1 MVDNPRD
8 NNPGPEPKGLLALPA
23 ELREQI
29 YELLVVK
36 PRKCTITML
45 SNHDCFASEVSASQ
59 PAISYV
65 CHQLRHETLATFYSN
80 NIFLAEVSDRTDLET
95 ALRWLSAIGELNVSR
110 LRHLALCGWTRV
122 PFGHMMVRRWVR
134 VVLDLK
140 EGTIEMEDS
149 ETLPDRSQLMVAIR
163 NMKESFGAMIAAR
176 EGRRFEL
183 ESLTGLMS
191 GYHSMCEAY
200 KAA

>member
-8 NNPGPEPKGLLALPA
+8 GSSPQTKGLLALPA

-36 PRKCTITML
+36 PRK
-45 SNHDCFASEVSASQ
+45 S
-59 PAISYV
+59 
-65 CHQLRHETLATFYSN
+65 
-80 NIFLAEVSDRTDLET
+80 EVSDRTDLET

-110 LRHLALCGWTRV
+110 LSHLALCGWTRV

-140 EGTIEMEDS
+140 EGIMEMEDS

-163 NMKESFGAMIAAR
+163 NMKESFGAMVASR
-176 EGRRFEL
+176 EGRRFDL
-183 ESLTGLMS
+183 DSLTGLMS
-191 GYHSMCEAY
+191 GFHSMCEAY